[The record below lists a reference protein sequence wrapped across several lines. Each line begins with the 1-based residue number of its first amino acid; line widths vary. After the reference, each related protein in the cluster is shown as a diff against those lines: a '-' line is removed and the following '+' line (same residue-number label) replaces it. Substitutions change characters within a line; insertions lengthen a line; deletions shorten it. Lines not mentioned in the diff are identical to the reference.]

1 MIKERTLDDIIN
13 YVSTTKHDDYI
24 IGINEMQATCSD
36 GNSVS
41 YYSSHFNSDVS
52 PTKVAFSQINQMLIP
67 GLNQFAQ
74 QVVSRG
80 MADLYTNAFNR
91 LASRSDRSC
100 MVRTIEEGGDVKL
113 RACLSPKYN
122 RIDDNVVIE
131 SLIDAI
137 GDKAEFTD
145 RFKSIGGNVTDTRT
159 FLKFVTREPVFT
171 IHADGRD
178 RSFSAGLIFS
188 NSETGHGT
196 CQVQVLMIDRY
207 CNNGC
212 IFSSTGIGTFRLI
225 HSGLDVDAK
234 DRIGHIAAPRFSN
247 RKLVDLRSNVKTLL
261 DHACNKDTF
270 TKYLGLIQD
279 TASLK
284 IDSDDPDT
292 IGKWVAAVGKQYDL
306 KESEKEAV
314 VARLIETGDRSLFG
328 IQAALT
334 DAAKYVSDYDRKIEL
349 EQIGGSILQN
359 APGRWET
366 IRKLVD

>member
-1 MIKERTLDDIIN
+1 MITERTLDDIMN
-13 YVSTTKHDDYI
+13 TVDTTKHDDYI

-41 YYSSHFNSDVS
+41 FYSSHFNCDVT
-52 PTKVAFSQINQMLIP
+52 PTRVALTQINQMLMP

-80 MADLYTNAFNR
+80 MSDLYAKAFNR
-91 LASRSDRSC
+91 LAAQSDRSC
-100 MVRTIEEGGDVKL
+100 MVRTIEDNGDVKF

-122 RIDDNVVIE
+122 RIDDDVVLN
-131 SLIDAI
+131 SLVDAI
-137 GDKAEFTD
+137 GTKSEFMDK
-145 RFKSIGGNVTDTRT
+145 FKSIGGNITDTKT
-159 FLKFVTREPVFT
+159 FIKFVTRDPVFT

-178 RSFSAGLIFS
+178 RNFSAGLIFS

-212 IFSSTGIGTFRLI
+212 IFSSTDVGTFRLV
-225 HSGLDVDAK
+225 HSGIDMGAHDM
-234 DRIGHIAAPRFSN
+234 IGHINAPTLN
-247 RKLVDLRSNVKTLL
+247 TRKLIDLRSNIKTLL

-270 TKYLGLIQD
+270 TKYLGIIQD
-279 TASLK
+279 TASLRM
-284 IDSDDPDT
+284 DTDDPDM
-292 IGKWVAAVGKQYDL
+292 IGKWVSAIGKQYDMR
-306 KESEKEAV
+306 ESDKEAV
-314 VARLIETGDRSLFG
+314 VSRLIETGDRSLFG

-349 EQIGGSILQN
+349 EQIGGSILKN
-359 APGRWET
+359 APSRWET
-366 IRKLVD
+366 IRKMVE